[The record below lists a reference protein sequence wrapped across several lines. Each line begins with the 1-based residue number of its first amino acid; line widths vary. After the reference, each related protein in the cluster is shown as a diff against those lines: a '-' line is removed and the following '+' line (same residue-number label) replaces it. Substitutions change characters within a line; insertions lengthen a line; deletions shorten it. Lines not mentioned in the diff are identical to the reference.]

1 MAYETH
7 GKLLLN
13 LINRTVIHTSC
24 SSLIMLSHERKER
37 KFVPRALLLILDK
50 DRIKLPKTF
59 NLQANELADLQRN
72 QFKHLLN
79 VSR

>member
-1 MAYETH
+1 
-7 GKLLLN
+7 
-13 LINRTVIHTSC
+13 
-24 SSLIMLSHERKER
+24 MLSHERKER

-79 VSR
+79 ASR